1 MFPGMSVRHVSGM
14 DILYLTAD
22 SLEGRTTTRL
32 TLWLYRDRG
41 GWQGNLLVR
50 SALRVGRT
58 TREA

>member
-1 MFPGMSVRHVSGM
+1 MFPGMRVRHVSGM

-41 GWQGNLLVR
+41 G
-50 SALRVGRT
+50 
-58 TREA
+58 